1 MDYFGSELGSEP
13 RDTVRPETEPHDALM
28 RSEFPSVVLVRHD
41 SDPIRFKVPVD
52 DLIHIKPEP
61 LLGDLRLNLAN
72 HHVWLRGE
80 RVNKSLGQRIEGWAS
95 GDG

>member
-1 MDYFGSELGSEP
+1 
-13 RDTVRPETEPHDALM
+13 
-28 RSEFPSVVLVRHD
+28 
-41 SDPIRFKVPVD
+41 
-52 DLIHIKPEP
+52 
-61 LLGDLRLNLAN
+61 LNLAN